1 MVEKSGSLRLMGKKR
16 FQSTSPLLIYII
28 ISLFLALFT
37 SCISRT
43 AFLKESWDK
52 NPCVNI
58 SYWGKDWKKVP
69 FQKRVQQAP
78 AELIEK
84 IRIENE
90 LHGFQERPSPVVPPL
105 EFFEAMD
112 SIEASMPEN
121 LKALLRESFIGLFAV
136 KSLGGTGYADVVCDG
151 AGNENYGLIVLD
163 AEALMGKKANEW
175 ATWKENSIFR
185 PSSHG
190 RVKLKAIIEEE
201 ENNTAANAVRFIL
214 LHEMGHALGVL
225 TRAHASWIE
234 RWFKNPDH
242 LQSQSPAQ

>member
-43 AFLKESWDK
+43 AFLKERWDK

-90 LHGFQERPSPVVPPL
+90 LHGFQERPSPVAPPL